1 MTDPTQDRPGKVPL
15 KPFLADFRSTLT
27 DHELR
32 EKYELSAVGFVSL
45 IKALLAQN
53 LITTGDLAKR
63 REMAV
68 QRDLAKQSKFLS
80 GLSICPHCSHPSPH
94 PFEKCPACG
103 ADAPGLASQEESD
116 NNMLYSGDY
125 AYVGADGEEVD
136 VEIIEEIEEID
147 EKPSAEASR
156 SERKRGSPPKNST
169 RENGSA
175 GHAAGKGKAD
185 GKPEASALG
194 EIRSIFS
201 KLKKK

>member
-80 GLSICPHCSHPSPH
+80 GLSICPNCSHPSPH

-103 ADAPGLASQEESD
+103 ADAPGLASQEESE
-116 NNMLYSGDY
+116 NNMLYSGDF
-125 AYVGADGEEVD
+125 AYVGADGDEVD
-136 VEIIEEIEEID
+136 VEIIEEID
-147 EKPSAEASR
+147 EKPSNEASR
-156 SERKRGSPPKNST
+156 SEPRKGSLPKKST

-175 GHAAGKGKAD
+175 EHAAGKGKAD

>member
-1 MTDPTQDRPGKVPL
+1 MTDPTQDSSGKVPL

-53 LITTGDLAKR
+53 LITTADLAKR

-80 GLSICPHCSHPSPH
+80 GLTICPNCSHPSPH

-103 ADAPGLASQEESD
+103 ADAPGPASQEESFD
-116 NNMLYSGDY
+116 SVPTSGDY
-125 AYVGADGEEVD
+125 AYVGADGEDVEVELVEEVD
-136 VEIIEEIEEID
+136 EEPI
-147 EKPSAEASR
+147 KEASR
-156 SERKRGSPPKNST
+156 SEQKRGSSPKKST
-169 RENGSA
+169 RENA
-175 GHAAGKGKAD
+175 GAGQGAGKDKAAGKPKT
-185 GKPEASALG
+185 SALG

>member
-1 MTDPTQDRPGKVPL
+1 MTDPTQDSPGKVPL

-53 LITTGDLAKR
+53 LINAGDLAKR

-80 GLSICPHCSHPSPH
+80 GLSICPNCSHPSPH

-103 ADAPGLASQEESD
+103 ADAPGPASQEESLD
-116 NNMLYSGDY
+116 NMPNSGEF
-125 AYVGADGEEVD
+125 AYVGADGEDVE
-136 VEIIEEIEEID
+136 VEIIEDID
-147 EKPSAEASR
+147 EKPSEENSR
-156 SERKRGSPPKNST
+156 SEQKKGSPAKKSS

-175 GHAAGKGKAD
+175 RQGAGEDKAD
-185 GKPEASALG
+185 GKPNASALG

>member
-1 MTDPTQDRPGKVPL
+1 MTDPTQDSPGKVPL

-53 LITTGDLAKR
+53 LINTGDLAKR
-63 REMAV
+63 RELAV

-80 GLSICPHCSHPSPH
+80 GLSICPNCSHPSPH

-103 ADAPGLASQEESD
+103 ADAPGPASQGESLD
-116 NNMLYSGDY
+116 NVPNSGDF
-125 AYVGADGEEVD
+125 AYVGADGEDVE
-136 VEIIEEIEEID
+136 VEIIEDID
-147 EKPSAEASR
+147 EEPSREDSR
-156 SERKRGSPPKNST
+156 SEQKKGSPAKKST

-175 GHAAGKGKAD
+175 RQGAGEDKAD
-185 GKPEASALG
+185 GKPNASPLG

>member
-1 MTDPTQDRPGKVPL
+1 MTDPTQDSPGKVPL

-53 LITTGDLAKR
+53 LITTDGLAKR

-103 ADAPGLASQEESD
+103 AEASEPVSQEESLD
-116 NNMLYSGDY
+116 DMSGSGDY
-125 AYVGADGEEVD
+125 AYIGADGEDVE
-136 VEIIEEIEEID
+136 VEIIEEVQEM
-147 EKPSAEASR
+147 PSKETSR
-156 SERKRGSPPKNST
+156 SEQKKESPAKQSA
-169 RENGSA
+169 RENGKVGQGAGKDKSA
-175 GHAAGKGKAD
+175 GKPKG
-185 GKPEASALG
+185 SAFG

>member
-1 MTDPTQDRPGKVPL
+1 MTDPTQDSPGKVPL

-63 REMAV
+63 REIAV

-80 GLSICPHCSHPSPH
+80 GLSICPNCSHPSPH

-103 ADAPGLASQEESD
+103 ADAPGPASQEGSLD
-116 NNMLYSGDY
+116 NVPNSGDF
-125 AYVGADGEEVD
+125 AYVGADGEDVE
-136 VEIIEEIEEID
+136 VEIIEDID
-147 EKPSAEASR
+147 EKPSKEDSR
-156 SERKRGSPPKNST
+156 SEQKKGSPAKKST

-175 GHAAGKGKAD
+175 RQGAGEDKAAGK
-185 GKPEASALG
+185 PNASALG

>member
-1 MTDPTQDRPGKVPL
+1 MTDPTQDSPGKVPL

-32 EKYELSAVGFVSL
+32 EKYDLSAVGFVSL

-94 PFEKCPACG
+94 PFKKCPACG
-103 ADAPGLASQEESD
+103 ADASGPASQEESED
-116 NNMLYSGDY
+116 NVPTSGDY
-125 AYVGADGEEVD
+125 AYVGADGEDVD
-136 VEIIEEIEEID
+136 VEIIEETD
-147 EKPSAEASR
+147 EKPSREASR
-156 SERKRGSPPKNST
+156 SEQKKGSPPKKST
-169 RENGSA
+169 RENRSVGQ
-175 GHAAGKGKAD
+175 AAGEDKAD
-185 GKPEASALG
+185 GKPKTSALG

-201 KLKKK
+201 KFKKK